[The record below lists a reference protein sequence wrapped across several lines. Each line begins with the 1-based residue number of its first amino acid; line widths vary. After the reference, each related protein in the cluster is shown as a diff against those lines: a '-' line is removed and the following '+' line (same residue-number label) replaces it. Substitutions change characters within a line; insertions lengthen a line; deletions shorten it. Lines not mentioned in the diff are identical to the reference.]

1 MKTLILHVSHFA
13 MPEMRFTYEKDDDLY
28 THLASEY
35 LFMGKWVQFDKT
47 EHTKLDR
54 FLTFAI
60 ETDNLTVG
68 FNDDGFTILEVN

>member
-1 MKTLILHVSHFA
+1 MKTLVIQVKNFA
-13 MPEMRFTYEKDDDLY
+13 MPDMRFTYEKDDDLY

-35 LFMGKWVQFDKT
+35 LFMGDWVQFDKM
-47 EHTKLDR
+47 EHPKLDQ

-68 FNDDGFTILEVN
+68 FNDDGFTISEVN